1 MNTRLDH
8 GAAKGTEKSG
18 ANVHSK
24 RVRDPEAKKKAIS
37 KAATKLFVTQGY
49 FPTTLEQIAKA
60 SSVSKSTILLH
71 FKSKD
76 NLARELTEYHFA
88 ALGEHHRTLSKDY
101 GSTEEHIRRGNADYV
116 RWCAKNPY
124 PARFLVALRH
134 QEFVTDPELT
144 RRIADETSRATRKI
158 LQRGQ
163 EEGSVRAGD
172 LEFLA
177 HTMSAPAQKMVRM
190 KLELG
195 LGGNLEEMADSL
207 GELAWQI
214 VRAE

>member
-1 MNTRLDH
+1 MT
-8 GAAKGTEKSG
+8 AEKSG
-18 ANVHSK
+18 AIHRPK
-24 RVRDPEAKKKAIS
+24 RVRDPEAKKNAIS
-37 KAATKLFVTQGY
+37 KAATMLFVTKGY
-49 FPTTLEQIAKA
+49 FPTTLEMIAKK
-60 SSVSKSTILLH
+60 SGVSKSTILLH

-76 NLARELTEYHFA
+76 NLARELTEHHFDS
-88 ALGEHHRTLSKDY
+88 LGEHHKALSKDY

-116 RWCAKNPY
+116 RWCAANPY

-134 QEFVTDPELT
+134 HEFVTDSGLI
-144 RRIADETSRATRKI
+144 RRLADETSKATRKI
-158 LQRGQ
+158 LRRGQ
-163 EEGSVRAGD
+163 KEGSVRAGD

-195 LGGNLEEMADSL
+195 LGGNLEEMADLL